1 MELQTII
8 NFVCTTTNQLSSKL
22 RTKNWGEI
30 NDDSRG
36 PYNENSQ
43 IKFKTSILRT
53 SLWDYS
59 SRYILVKRPITITGR
74 GTDAAARKGDERD
87 KAVIFKNCGPF
98 TKYIRE
104 MKNTQGDDAHEIDIV
119 MPMYNLNQI

>member
-1 MELQTII
+1 MEFQNII
-8 NFVCTTTNQLSSKL
+8 NLVSNATNQILSKL
-22 RTKNWGEI
+22 RRKNWVDK

-43 IKFKTSILRT
+43 IRFKISILRT
-53 SLWDYS
+53 SLLDYS
-59 SRYILVKRPITITGR
+59 GRYILVKRPITITGR

-87 KAVIFKNCGPF
+87 KVAIFKSCRPF
-98 TKYIRE
+98 IKCIKE
-104 MKNTQGDDAHEIDIV
+104 MKSTQVDDAHEIDIV

>member
-1 MELQTII
+1 MELQNII
-8 NFVCTTTNQLSSKL
+8 NLVSTTTNQLSSKL
-22 RTKNWGEI
+22 RTKNWSEI
-30 NDDSRG
+30 NDDLRG

-43 IKFKTSILRT
+43 VKFKTSILRT

-59 SRYILVKRPITITGR
+59 GRYILVKRPITITRR
-74 GTDAAARKGDERD
+74 GTDAAARKRDERD

-104 MKNTQGDDAHEIDIV
+104 MKNTQVDDAHEIDTV
-119 MPMYNLNQI
+119 MPMYDLNQI

>member
-1 MELQTII
+1 MELQNII
-8 NFVCTTTNQLSSKL
+8 NLVSTTTNQLSSKL

-30 NDDSRG
+30 NYDLRG

-59 SRYILVKRPITITGR
+59 GRYILVKRPITITGR
-74 GTDAAARKGDERD
+74 GTDTTARK
-87 KAVIFKNCGPF
+87 
-98 TKYIRE
+98 
-104 MKNTQGDDAHEIDIV
+104 
-119 MPMYNLNQI
+119 